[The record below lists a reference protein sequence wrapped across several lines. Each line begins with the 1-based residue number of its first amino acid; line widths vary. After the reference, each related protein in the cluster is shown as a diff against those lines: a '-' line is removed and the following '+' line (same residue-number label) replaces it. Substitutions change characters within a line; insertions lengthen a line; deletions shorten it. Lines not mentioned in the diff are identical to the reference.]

1 MAPTCPDAKL
11 PTGASM
17 PLVGLGTWKSKPGE
31 VAAAV
36 EHALKAGYRH
46 MDCAAVYGNEAEV
59 GAGLKAAFEAGVCK
73 REEVFVVSKL
83 WNNCHAPEDVEPACK
98 ATLKDLGLE
107 YVDLYLIHW
116 PYAFKNTGDP
126 TGNRF
131 PKNED
136 GSLIYADINPTDT
149 WLAMEK
155 LVEAGMVK
163 DIGLSNFNSVQIQDI
178 LDKGKI
184 KPATNQVECHPYFN
198 QEKLSNF
205 CKEKG
210 FFLTAFSPLGSPD
223 RPWAKA
229 GEPSLLDDPKIQ
241 EVAKKYGKTS
251 AQVILKFNVQR
262 GIAVIPKSVTP
273 ARIDQNLD
281 ILDFELSTED
291 MDLLKS
297 FDQGAKGRLVAPML
311 PDGSFR
317 DAAAPNFPFNIE
329 F

>member
-1 MAPTCPDAKL
+1 M
-11 PTGASM
+11 G
-17 PLVGLGTWKSKPGE
+17 
-31 VAAAV
+31 
-36 EHALKAGYRH
+36 
-46 MDCAAVYGNEAEV
+46 
-59 GAGLKAAFEAGVCK
+59 
-73 REEVFVVSKL
+73 
-83 WNNCHAPEDVEPACK
+83 
-98 ATLKDLGLE
+98 
-107 YVDLYLIHW
+107 
-116 PYAFKNTGDP
+116 
-126 TGNRF
+126 
-131 PKNED
+131 
-136 GSLIYADINPTDT
+136 
-149 WLAMEK
+149 
-155 LVEAGMVK
+155 VK

-198 QEKLSNF
+198 QEKLNNF

-210 FFLTAFSPLGSPD
+210 FVLTAFSPLGSPA

-297 FDQGAKGRLVAPML
+297 FDQGAKGGWWRPCCQMAASEML
-311 PDGSFR
+311 PPPTSHLTSNSKFCDRQISKTGYNHLTL
-317 DAAAPNFPFNIE
+317 AK
-329 F
+329 